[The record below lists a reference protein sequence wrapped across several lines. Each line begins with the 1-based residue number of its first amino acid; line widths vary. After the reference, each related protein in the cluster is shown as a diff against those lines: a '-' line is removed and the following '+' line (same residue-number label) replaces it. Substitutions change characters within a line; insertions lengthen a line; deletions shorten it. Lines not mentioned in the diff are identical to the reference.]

1 MKKNRGWLILMV
13 VFSITIGGILFSRV
27 WAGSNLFRDL
37 EPLIET
43 YQAIQTQYIEKVK
56 PSKLIEGAIKGMIE
70 SLEDPHSH
78 WMDPRTYKEMETEKE
93 GEFGGLGIQI
103 TIKDNFLTIVSPLE
117 GTPASKAGIEPGDRI
132 IKIEGKSTQGIT
144 LTEAMEKLR
153 GEPGTQVKITIQR
166 EGEKKY
172 LDFNLTRTIIKF
184 PNIMQRMLPNDI
196 GYIKIMGFTNEN
208 TDEDLKAALAQLKD
222 GKIEGLILD
231 LRYNPGGL
239 LSQAIEVAD
248 EFLDSGI
255 IVSTKGR
262 DSSQNRIYHARPG
275 GEAVYIP
282 LVVLINGGS
291 ASASE
296 IVAAAIKDHNRG
308 ILIGTKS
315 FGKGTVQ
322 SIIPL
327 TNEGAI
333 ALTTA
338 KYYTPSGESIEG
350 KGIEP
355 YLKVEAFK
363 PTEEEKNTLAQ
374 LKKSKWVEEFLAKYP
389 HWEEMDLTFLLG
401 RVKEEGIEVG
411 ADLLRRFLREE
422 DKDRENDYLNDL
434 QLLKA
439 IKLMTED
446 LKNPEIALH
455 SAP

>member
-1 MKKNRGWLILMV
+1 MKKSRAWLILIGF
-13 VFSITIGGILFSRV
+13 FSITIGGILFSRV
-27 WAGSNLFRDL
+27 WAGGSLFSDL
-37 EPLIET
+37 QPLIET

-56 PSKLIEGAIKGMIE
+56 PSKLIEGAVKGMIE
-70 SLEDPHSH
+70 SLEDPHSR
-78 WMDPRTYKEMETEKE
+78 WMDPGTYKEMETEKE
-93 GEFGGLGIQI
+93 GKFGGLGIQI

-132 IKIEGKSTQGIT
+132 IRIEGKSTEGIT

-172 LDFNLTRTIIKF
+172 LEFNLTRAIIKF
-184 PNIMQRMLPNDI
+184 PNIKQRVLPNDV
-196 GYIKIMGFTNEN
+196 GYIKITGFTNEN
-208 TDEDLKAALAQLKD
+208 TDEDLKGALVRLKD
-222 GKIEGLILD
+222 RKIEGLILD

-239 LSQAIEVAD
+239 LAQAVEVAD
-248 EFLDSGI
+248 EFLDSGV

-262 DSSQNRIYHARPG
+262 DSSQNQIYHARPG
-275 GEAVYIP
+275 GGAVDIP

-296 IVAAAIKDHNRG
+296 IVAGAIKDHNRG

-355 YLKVEAFK
+355 YMKVEAFK
-363 PTEEEKNTLAQ
+363 PTEEEKNTLVQ
-374 LKKSKWVEEFLAKYP
+374 LKNSKWVKEFLAKYS
-389 HWEEMDLTFLLG
+389 HWEEMDLTFLLQ
-401 RVKEEGIEVG
+401 RLKKEGIEVE
-411 ADLLRRFLREE
+411 ADLLKRFLREE
-422 DKDRENDYLNDL
+422 DKDGENDYLNDL

-439 IKLMTED
+439 L
-446 LKNPEIALH
+446 EIL
-455 SAP
+455 SK

>member
-27 WAGSNLFRDL
+27 WAGSDLFRDL

-196 GYIKIMGFTNEN
+196 GYIKIMGFTDEN

-222 GKIEGLILD
+222 GKIEELILD

-275 GEAVYIP
+275 GEAVYMP

-363 PTEEEKNTLAQ
+363 PTEEEKKTLVQ

-439 IKLMTED
+439 IKLMAED
-446 LKNPEIALH
+446 LKNPEVALH

>member
-1 MKKNRGWLILMV
+1 VKKNRGWLILIV
-13 VFSITIGGILFSRV
+13 VCSITIGGILFSRV
-27 WAGSNLFRDL
+27 WAGSNLFSDL
-37 EPLIET
+37 QPLIET

-70 SLEDPHSH
+70 SLEDPRSH
-78 WMDPRTYKEMETEKE
+78 WMDPRTYEDWQTETE

-117 GTPASKAGIEPGDRI
+117 GTPASEAGIEPRDRI
-132 IKIEGKSTQGIT
+132 IKIEGESTQGIT
-144 LTEAMEKLR
+144 LIEAAKKLR
-153 GEPGTQVKITIQR
+153 GKPGTQVKITIQR

-172 LDFNLTRTIIKF
+172 LDFNLTRAIIKF
-184 PNIMQRMLPNDI
+184 PNIKQRILANDI
-196 GYIKIMGFTNEN
+196 GYIKIVSFMDQN
-208 TDEDLKAALAQLKD
+208 TDEDFKASLAQLKD
-222 GKIEGLILD
+222 RKIERLILD

-239 LSQAIEVAD
+239 LAQAVEVAD
-248 EFLDSGI
+248 EFLDSGV

-262 DSSQNRIYHARPG
+262 GPSENGIYHARPG
-275 GEAVYIP
+275 GEALDIP
-282 LVVLINGGS
+282 LIVLINGGS

-296 IVAAAIKDHNRG
+296 IVAGAIKDRNRG

-327 TNEGAI
+327 ANEGAI

-355 YLKVEAFK
+355 YMKVEAFK
-363 PTEEEKNTLAQ
+363 PTEEEKETLTQ
-374 LKKSKWVEEFLAKYP
+374 LKKSKWVKEFLAKYP
-389 HWEEMDLTFLLG
+389 HWEEMDLTFLLD
-401 RVKEEGIEVG
+401 RLKKEGIEVG
-411 ADLLRRFLREE
+411 ADLLKRFLREE

-439 IKLMTED
+439 IKLMAED
-446 LKNPEIALH
+446 LKNPE
-455 SAP
+455 

>member
-1 MKKNRGWLILMV
+1 MKKNKVWLILI
-13 VFSITIGGILFSRV
+13 VFSSIAIGGILFSRG
-27 WAGSNLFRDL
+27 WAGGDLFRDFQ
-37 EPLIET
+37 PLIEA
-43 YQAIQTQYIEKVK
+43 YQTIQTQYIEKVR
-56 PSKLIEGAIKGMIE
+56 PSKLIQGAIKGMIE

-78 WMDPRTYKEMETEKE
+78 WMEPRTYKEMETEKE
-93 GEFGGLGIQI
+93 GKFGGLGIQI

-117 GTPASKAGIEPGDRI
+117 ETPASEAGIEPGDRI
-132 IKIEGKSTQGIT
+132 IKIEGKSTEGIT
-144 LTEAMEKLR
+144 LIEAMEKLR

-172 LDFNLTRTIIKF
+172 LDFNLTRAIIKF
-184 PNIMQRMLPNDI
+184 PNIKQKMLPNDI

-208 TDEDLKAALAQLKD
+208 TDKDLKAALVQLKD
-222 GKIEGLILD
+222 GKIKGFILD

-248 EFLDSGI
+248 EFLDSGV

-262 DSSQNRIYHARPG
+262 VSSQNRIYQARPG
-275 GEAVYIP
+275 GEAVDMP

-308 ILIGTKS
+308 ILMGTKS

-327 TNEGAI
+327 TNQGAI

-363 PTEEEKNTLAQ
+363 PTEEEKETLIQ
-374 LKKSKWVEEFLAKYP
+374 LKKSKAVEEFLAKYP
-389 HWEEMDLTFLLG
+389 HWEQINLAFLLD
-401 RVKEEGIEVG
+401 RLKEEGVEVE
-411 ADLLRRFLREE
+411 ADLLKMFLRQE

-439 IKLMTED
+439 IKLMAEN
-446 LKNPEIALH
+446 LKNPEVALH
-455 SAP
+455 LAP

>member
-1 MKKNRGWLILMV
+1 MKKNKGWLILIV
-13 VFSITIGGILFSRV
+13 FFSIAIGGILFSRV
-27 WAGSNLFRDL
+27 WAGGDLFRDFQ
-37 EPLIET
+37 PLIEA
-43 YQAIQTQYIEKVK
+43 YQTIQAQYIEKVK

-78 WMDPRTYKEMETEKE
+78 WMEPRIYKEMETEKE

-117 GTPASKAGIEPGDRI
+117 ETPASEAGIEPGDKI
-132 IKIEGKSTQGIT
+132 IKIEDESTEGIT
-144 LTEAMEKLR
+144 LIEAMEKLR

-172 LDFNLTRTIIKF
+172 RDFNLTRAIIKF
-184 PNIMQRMLPNDI
+184 PNIKQRIFANDI

-208 TDEDLKAALAQLKD
+208 TDKDLKAALVQLED
-222 GKIEGLILD
+222 GKIKGLILD

-248 EFLDSGI
+248 EFLDSGV

-262 DSSQNRIYHARPG
+262 DSSQNRIYQAHPG
-275 GEAVYIP
+275 GEAVDMP

-308 ILIGTKS
+308 ILMGTKS

-327 TNEGAI
+327 SNEGAI

-363 PTEEEKNTLAQ
+363 PTEEEKETLIQ
-374 LKKSKWVEEFLAKYP
+374 LKESKAVKEFLANYP
-389 HWEEMDLTFLLG
+389 HWEQINLTFLLD
-401 RVKEEGIEVG
+401 RLKEEGIEVE
-411 ADLLRRFLREE
+411 ADLLKMFLRQE
-422 DKDRENDYLNDL
+422 DKDRENDYLDDL

-439 IKLMTED
+439 IKLMAEN
-446 LKNPEIALH
+446 LKNPEVGLYLT
-455 SAP
+455 P

>member
-1 MKKNRGWLILMV
+1 LKKNRGWLILMV

-27 WAGSNLFRDL
+27 WAGSDLFRDL

-144 LTEAMEKLR
+144 LIEAMEKLR

-275 GEAVYIP
+275 GEAVYMP

-308 ILIGTKS
+308 VLIGTKS

-439 IKLMTED
+439 IKLMAEA
-446 LKNPEIALH
+446 LKNPEVALH

>member
-1 MKKNRGWLILMV
+1 VKKNRAWLILIGL
-13 VFSITIGGILFSRV
+13 FSVTIGGILFSRV
-27 WAGSNLFRDL
+27 WAGSSLFRDL
-37 EPLIET
+37 QPLVET

-56 PSKLIEGAIKGMIE
+56 PSKIIEGAVKGMIE
-70 SLEDPHSH
+70 SLEDPHSR

-93 GEFGGLGIQI
+93 GKFGGLGIQI

-117 GTPASKAGIEPGDRI
+117 GTPASEVGIEPGDRI

-144 LTEAMEKLR
+144 LNEAMEKLR
-153 GEPGTQVKITIQR
+153 GEPGTGVKITIQR

-172 LDFNLTRTIIKF
+172 LEFNLTRAIIKF
-184 PNIMQRMLPNDI
+184 PNIKQRILPNEI

-208 TDEDLKAALAQLKD
+208 TDEDLKATLVQLKD
-222 GKIEGLILD
+222 RKIEALILD

-239 LSQAIEVAD
+239 LSQAVEVAD
-248 EFLDSGI
+248 EFLDSGV

-262 DSSQNRIYHARPG
+262 DSSQNRIYQARPR
-275 GEAVYIP
+275 GEAVGIP

-296 IVAAAIKDHNRG
+296 IVAGAIKDHNRG
-308 ILIGTKS
+308 VLIGTKS

-327 TNEGAI
+327 ANEGAI

-355 YLKVEAFK
+355 YMKVEAFK
-363 PTEEEKNTLAQ
+363 PTEEEKEALAQ
-374 LKKSKWVEEFLAKYP
+374 LKKSKGVKEFLENYP
-389 HWEEMDLTFLLG
+389 HWERMDLTFLLE
-401 RVKEEGIEVG
+401 RLKEEGIEVE
-411 ADLLRRFLREE
+411 ADLLKIFLREE
-422 DKDRENDYLNDL
+422 DEDRENDYLNDL
-434 QLLKA
+434 QLLQA
-439 IKLMTED
+439 LKL
-446 LKNPEIALH
+446 LSK
-455 SAP
+455 

>member
-1 MKKNRGWLILMV
+1 MKKNKGWPILIV
-13 VFSITIGGILFSRV
+13 FFSIAIGGILFSRV
-27 WAGSNLFRDL
+27 WAGGDLFRDFQ
-37 EPLIET
+37 PLIEA
-43 YQAIQTQYIEKVK
+43 YQTIQAQYIEKVK

-78 WMDPRTYKEMETEKE
+78 WMEPRIYKEMETEKE

-117 GTPASKAGIEPGDRI
+117 ETPASEAGIEPGDKI
-132 IKIEGKSTQGIT
+132 IKIEDESTEGIT
-144 LTEAMEKLR
+144 LIEAMEKLR

-172 LDFNLTRTIIKF
+172 LDFNLTRAIIKF
-184 PNIMQRMLPNDI
+184 PNIKQRIFANDI

-208 TDEDLKAALAQLKD
+208 TDKDLKAALVQLED
-222 GKIEGLILD
+222 GKIKGLILD

-239 LSQAIEVAD
+239 LSQAVEVAD
-248 EFLDSGI
+248 EFLDSGV

-262 DSSQNRIYHARPG
+262 DSSQNRIYQARPG
-275 GEAVYIP
+275 GEAVDMP

-308 ILIGTKS
+308 ILMGTKS

-327 TNEGAI
+327 SNEGAI

-363 PTEEEKNTLAQ
+363 PTEEEKETLIQ
-374 LKKSKWVEEFLAKYP
+374 LKESKAVKEFLANYP
-389 HWEEMDLTFLLG
+389 HWEQINLTFLLD
-401 RVKEEGIEVG
+401 RLKEEGIEVE
-411 ADLLRRFLREE
+411 ADLLKMFLRQE
-422 DKDRENDYLNDL
+422 DKDRENDYLDDL

-439 IKLMTED
+439 IKLMAQN
-446 LKNPEIALH
+446 LKNPEVGLYL
-455 SAP
+455 AP